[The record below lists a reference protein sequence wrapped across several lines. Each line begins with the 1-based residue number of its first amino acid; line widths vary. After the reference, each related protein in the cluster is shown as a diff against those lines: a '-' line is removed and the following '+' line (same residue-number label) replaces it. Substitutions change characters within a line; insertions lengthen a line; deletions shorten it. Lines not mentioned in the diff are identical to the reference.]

1 MLKMSGKRSPDQTGQ
16 PSRQISKFRK
26 NVQAWARYCV
36 QIVDTTRKSKRTYFK
51 TLLKMADYKVV
62 ALGNL
67 TRKIIISKRVS
78 Y

>member
-1 MLKMSGKRSPDQTGQ
+1 MSGKRSPNQTGQ

-51 TLLKMADYKVV
+51 TLLKMADCKV

>member
-1 MLKMSGKRSPDQTGQ
+1 MSGKRSPNQTGQ

-51 TLLKMADYKVV
+51 NLSKMADYKV

-67 TRKIIISKRVS
+67 TRKIIISKRVA

>member
-1 MLKMSGKRSPDQTGQ
+1 MLKMSGKRSPNQTGQ

-26 NVQAWARYCV
+26 NIQAWARYCV
-36 QIVDTTRKSKRTYFK
+36 QIVDTSSKSKRTYFK
-51 TLLKMADYKVV
+51 TLLKMADYKV

-67 TRKIIISKRVS
+67 TRKIIISKRVV

>member
-1 MLKMSGKRSPDQTGQ
+1 MSEKRSPNQTGQ

-51 TLLKMADYKVV
+51 TLLKMADYKV
-62 ALGNL
+62 ALGYL
-67 TRKIIISKRVS
+67 TRQIIISKRVA

>member
-1 MLKMSGKRSPDQTGQ
+1 MLKMSGKRSPNQTGQ

-51 TLLKMADYKVV
+51 TLLKMADYKV